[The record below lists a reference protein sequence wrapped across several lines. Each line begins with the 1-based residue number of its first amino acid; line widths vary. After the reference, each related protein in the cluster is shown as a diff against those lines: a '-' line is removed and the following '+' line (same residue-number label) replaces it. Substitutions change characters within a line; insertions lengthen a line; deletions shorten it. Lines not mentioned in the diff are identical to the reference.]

1 MIARNS
7 LPCSPD
13 VGPLCSPEEFM
24 VNVLQC
30 VALEQMRVNVSDVVI
45 VNRGSVDE

>member
-1 MIARNS
+1 
-7 LPCSPD
+7 
-13 VGPLCSPEEFM
+13 M

-30 VALEQMRVNVSDVVI
+30 VALVQMRVNVSDVVI